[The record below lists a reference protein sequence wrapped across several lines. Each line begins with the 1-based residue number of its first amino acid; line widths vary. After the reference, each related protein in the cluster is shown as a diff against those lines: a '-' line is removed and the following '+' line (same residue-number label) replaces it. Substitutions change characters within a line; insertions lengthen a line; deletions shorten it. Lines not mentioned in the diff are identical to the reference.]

1 MSKPAL
7 VSLPLL
13 ALLFAAFLGCPSPV
27 AQPPAA
33 KQDGPKQP
41 PEPENPPATADA
53 NTEAATS
60 AAVENAA
67 PGEPAGDESAAAAP
81 SPDREAPAEEMP
93 AEESTATDKSKAP
106 GARGPALA
114 EPVLAD
120 EAPAKGAKPAPGE
133 PAAADSKA
141 KPAGAQNQAQ
151 FVEGERQSETP
162 LLADR
167 ELFVGWEKPKA
178 AIVIT
183 GGQAGYIEPCGCAGL
198 ENQMGGLRRR
208 HTFLK
213 SLAARGW
220 PVAAFDNGGLIRRF
234 GQQAEIKFDRAV
246 EGLKIM
252 GYSAIGFGVD
262 DLKLPAGAVASS
274 VANVDAFVSA
284 NVGLFDD
291 PGAEGAFTP
300 QFRLIEVGGL
310 KIGVTAVLG
319 DKYRKQ
325 INNGDLKFLKAKDAL
340 VSVAKKLEGAE
351 CDYLVLLAYASL
363 EETERLAEEFP
374 VFDAVVTAG
383 GADEPPY
390 EPAMAKGSKSL
401 LIEVGHKG
409 MYAIVLGLY
418 DDEQTPVRY
427 QRVPLDSRFKDSP
440 EMDALMVDYQD
451 QLKQLGWEGL
461 GLKPANHPRGKFAGS
476 KACAECHEAEYKVWL
491 DTPHAHATETLAKVK
506 PPRQFDPECISC
518 HAVGW
523 NPQEFFPYKS
533 GYESL
538 KKTPLLAD
546 NGCENCHGPGADHVA
561 AEKGQDEEP
570 QTRFRAA
577 MELSVADEK
586 EASHACMECHDIDNS
601 QKFNFKEYWPKVAH

>member
-7 VSLPLL
+7 ISLPLL

-27 AQPPAA
+27 AQKPAA
-33 KQDGPKQP
+33 PKGEKEESVEQESGSGPRKAGT
-41 PEPENPPATADA
+41 EEGAITASASSKPVETESAPSDA
-53 NTEAATS
+53 S
-60 AAVENAA
+60 AAVEK
-67 PGEPAGDESAAAAP
+67 
-81 SPDREAPAEEMP
+81 PAEEMP
-93 AEESTATDKSKAP
+93 AEE
-106 GARGPALA
+106 
-114 EPVLAD
+114 
-120 EAPAKGAKPAPGE
+120 APAAKKPETSESE
-133 PAAADSKA
+133 PAAADKA
-141 KPAGAQNQAQ
+141 PAESTKPATEEAPSADENIKPSGEQNQAK
-151 FVEGERQSETP
+151 FVDAGKSPPT
-162 LLADR
+162 ADG
-167 ELFVGWEKPKA
+167 ELFAGWKKPKV

-198 ENQMGGLRRR
+198 ENQKGGLRRR

-220 PVAAFDNGGLIRRF
+220 PIATIDNGGLIGRF
-234 GQQAEIKFDRAV
+234 GQQSEIKFDKTV

-252 GYSAIGFGVD
+252 GYAAVGFGVE
-262 DLKLPAGAVASS
+262 DLKLPTGAVTSS
-274 VANVDAFVSA
+274 VTNVDAFVSA
-284 NVGLFDD
+284 NVGLFNE

-300 QFRLIEVGGL
+300 QFRVIEADGV

-319 DKYRKQ
+319 DGYRNQ
-325 INNGDLKFLKAKDAL
+325 INNADLKLLKAANAL
-340 VSVAKKLEGAE
+340 ESVAKQLEEAE
-351 CDYLVLLAYASL
+351 CDFRVLLAYASKD
-363 EETERLAEEFP
+363 ETESLAKEFP

-383 GADEPPY
+383 GPDEPPY
-390 EPAMAKGSKSL
+390 EPATVKDAESL

-418 DDEQTPVRY
+418 DDEETPVRY

-461 GLKPANHPRGKFAGS
+461 GLKPATHPRGKFVGS
-476 KACAECHEAEYKVWL
+476 KACAACHEAEYDVWK

-523 NPQEFFPYKS
+523 NPQEFFPYAS

-538 KKTPLLAD
+538 KKTPLMSG
-546 NGCENCHGPGADHVA
+546 NGCENCHGPGADHLA
-561 AEKGQDEEP
+561 AEKGQDEEL

-577 MELSVADEK
+577 MELSIADEK

-601 QKFNFKEYWPKVAH
+601 PDFNFKEYWPKIAH